1 MRKTAVLIAGI
12 AIGVYLARQ
21 IDANP
26 EAKQALGDA
35 GEKIKTFANAVSDG
49 YREQESKSTVKPTRN
64 KSQR

>member
-21 IDANP
+21 IEANP
-26 EAKQALGDA
+26 EAKKALDQA

-49 YREQESKSTVKPTRN
+49 YREQEAKSP
-64 KSQR
+64 KSATAKRKI

>member
-21 IDANP
+21 IEANP
-26 EAKQALGDA
+26 EAKKALDLA

-49 YREQESKSTVKPTRN
+49 YREQEAKSAKPAATKR
-64 KSQR
+64 KS

>member
-26 EAKQALGDA
+26 EAKKTLDNA
-35 GEKIKTFANAVSDG
+35 GEKIKTFASAVSEG
-49 YREQESKSTVKPTRN
+49 YREQEAIAARASKP
-64 KSQR
+64 KSKR

>member
-21 IDANP
+21 IEANP
-26 EAKQALGDA
+26 EAKKALDQA

-49 YREQESKSTVKPTRN
+49 YREQEAKSAKPAAPKR
-64 KSQR
+64 KS